1 MDNKEIS
8 PAEQRLIQLDIL
20 KSIDLFCKSNSINYS
35 LAFGTLLGAVRH
47 KGFIPWDD
55 DIDIMMTRE
64 NYERF
69 REVYHSERYPL
80 YDLKTNI
87 KYPLSMGK
95 IHDSRTYYYRSGIKR
110 DLGLFID
117 IFPFDNVP
125 EDTQIRQEWIKK
137 IHKYNIYNIAKNTPI
152 KYQLNSGIS
161 LLGKIRIIL
170 IKAFGNSSYIHK
182 TLENQYIKYNKETT
196 PYMGVPAVM
205 SMKKSFESKLFPKE
219 LFQSYTTL
227 EFENYTFSAICRY
240 DEFLRIFYGDYMQL
254 PPVDQ
259 RVGKHDIVAYYK

>member
-47 KGFIPWDD
+47 KGYIPWDD

-64 NYERF
+64 NYEKF
-69 REVYHSERYPL
+69 RKIYLSERYPL
-80 YDLKTNI
+80 YDLKTNV

-117 IFPFDNVP
+117 VFPFDNVP
-125 EDTQIRQEWIKK
+125 KDNNIRHKWIKK
-137 IHKYNIYNIAKNTPI
+137 IHKYNVYNIAKNTPI
-152 KYQLNSGIS
+152 KYQIDSKTSFLGI
-161 LLGKIRIIL
+161 IRTIL
-170 IKAFGNSSYIHK
+170 IKAFCNSAFIHK
-182 TLENQYIKYNKETT
+182 TLENQYIKYNNETT

-205 SMKKSFESKLFPKE
+205 SMKRSFESKLFPRE
-219 LFQSYTTL
+219 LFDSYITL
-227 EFENYTFSAICRY
+227 EFEGNQFSAISRY
-240 DEFLRIFYGDYMQL
+240 DDFLRIFYGDYMQL
-254 PPVDQ
+254 PPVEQ
-259 RVGKHDIVAYYK
+259 RVGKHDIVAFYK